1 MAETIYPLLVF
12 PRPIPAER
20 AKRGGGPNKINLP
33 RPSDQARRLTPQFQ
47 RLQEALDRQSFA
59 LRDNPLGLQPEQVL
73 VLETIGSIDN
83 FANVVR
89 YVPGLEWLGESELH
103 DIPPAHGFE
112 NSENA
117 DNDLR
122 GQLFLVMSDQAALRE
137 LRSLFERWKND
148 FDMTFPHGLAPLKA
162 AFFHLSEIRPWGV
175 EDRIRETYIMEDLE
189 ARLQDG
195 QEVIPFEVEL
205 WFRRDAQQR
214 EKAVSHL
221 RALVASMDGEITQQC
236 TLPDIAYHAI
246 LGRAPRDH
254 ILDLVG
260 RRDALEDVE
269 LLSFDG
275 IKLLRP
281 VGQCTVGPFDSNT
294 ETDTLPEAPLPEGPS
309 GDPLVAL
316 LDGMPIARH
325 KRLEHW
331 VKIHDPD
338 GYEGS
343 YLARERVHG
352 TSMASLICHG
362 DLEEGQ
368 EPIGRPLYL
377 RPILKPRRFGAG
389 VFDEMIPDE
398 VLTIDLVHRAV
409 RKLYESENG
418 EPPAAPSVRV
428 INLSVGDSA
437 RPFVREMSPWARLI
451 DWLAWEY
458 NLLFIVSAGNHG
470 QPIELDVP
478 RPELCNLSCEEREG
492 AVLQAIVADGR
503 NRRLLS
509 PAETLNGLTVAA
521 THEDRST
528 PTANPD
534 LIDPF
539 VSTKLPSVYSA
550 QGPGYRRAVKPDIF
564 LPGGRQFMAEKRGSS
579 HVKATL
585 LLDDFPRPP
594 GQCVAAPGTEGL
606 LDQKK
611 HARGTSN
618 AAALATRGASF
629 IFDMIEQLRSQTDT
643 DIPEEYDV
651 VLTKALLVHGATWAD
666 ADIPFREAVER
677 TQNGAAAREDLDRF
691 LGYGSADLHKV
702 LACDEQ
708 RVTVLGFGE
717 LSDGQGAEFSFPLP
731 PSLSAVTDARRLTI
745 SLAWLTPVKCTNQKY
760 RVAHVWFNPPKWNRI
775 DKKGINAVRTASQ
788 RGTVQHEVFED
799 SRAIPF
805 EDGENLVIKVNCRKD
820 AAAFSEPIRYGL
832 AVTME
837 AMEGV
842 EISIPI
848 YQEVRERLGV
858 RIPV

>member
-1 MAETIYPLLVF
+1 MAETNYHLLVF

-20 AKRGGGPNKINLP
+20 ARRGWGRDRINRP

-47 RLQEALDRQSFA
+47 RLQEALDRQSFV

-73 VLETIGSIDN
+73 VPETIGSIDN

-103 DIPPAHGFE
+103 DIRPAHGFE
-112 NSENA
+112 DSKNA
-117 DNDLR
+117 DKDLR
-122 GQLFLVMSDQAALRE
+122 GQLFLVMSDQAALRQ
-137 LRSLFERWKND
+137 LRNLFNQWKND
-148 FDMTFPHGLAPLKA
+148 PDMTFRRGLAPLKA
-162 AFFHLSEIRPWGV
+162 AFLHLREIRPWGA
-175 EDRIRETYIMEDLE
+175 EDRISETGIMEDLE

-205 WFRRDAQQR
+205 WYRHDAQQR

-221 RALVASMDGEITQQC
+221 RALIASMDGEITQQC
-236 TLPDIAYHAI
+236 ALHDIAYHAI
-246 LGRAPRDH
+246 LGQAPRDH
-254 ILDLVG
+254 VLDLVR
-260 RRDALEDVE
+260 RRDAPEDIE

-275 IKLLRP
+275 IKHLRP
-281 VGQCTVGPFDSNT
+281 VGQCTVGPFDSST
-294 ETDTLPEAPLPEGPS
+294 ETDALPEAPIPGGPS

-316 LDGMPIARH
+316 LDGMPLARH
-325 KRLEHW
+325 KRLEDW
-331 VKIHDPD
+331 VDIDDPD

-343 YLARERVHG
+343 YLAHERVHG

-368 EPIGRPLYL
+368 EPIGRPLYV
-377 RPILKPRRFGAG
+377 RPILKPRRFGDEE
-389 VFDEMIPDE
+389 FDEAVPDD

-409 RKLYESENG
+409 RRLYEPENG

-428 INLSVGDSA
+428 INLSVADSE
-437 RPFVREMSPWARLI
+437 RPFFREMSPWARLI
-451 DWLAWEY
+451 DWLAWKY

-478 RPELCNLSCEEREG
+478 RPELWNLSSEEREG
-492 AVLQAIVADGR
+492 AVLQAIAADGR

-521 THEDRST
+521 IHEDRST
-528 PTANPD
+528 PTANPY

-539 VSTKLPSVYSA
+539 VTTKLPSVYSA

-564 LPGGRQFMAEKRGSS
+564 LPGGRQFMAEKLGSS
-579 HVKATL
+579 HAKATL
-585 LLDDFPRPP
+585 LLNDSVRPP
-594 GQCVAAPGTEGL
+594 GQCVAAPGREGL
-606 LDQKK
+606 LDQRM

-618 AAALATRGASF
+618 AAALATRGASL
-629 IFDMIEQLRSQTDT
+629 IFDMIEELRSQADT
-643 DIPEEYDV
+643 EIPEEYDV

-666 ADIPFREAVER
+666 ADKPIKEAIER
-677 TQNGAAAREDLDRF
+677 THNGTAGREDFDRF

-745 SLAWLTPVKCTNQKY
+745 SLAWLTPVQCTNQKY
-760 RVAHVWFNPPKWNRI
+760 RVAHVWFNPPKWNKI
-775 DKKGINAVRTASQ
+775 DERGINAVRTASQ

-799 SRAIPF
+799 RRAIPF
-805 EDGENLVIKVNCRKD
+805 EDGENLVIKVNCRED

-832 AVTME
+832 AVTLE
-837 AMEGV
+837 VMEGV

-848 YQEVRERLGV
+848 YQEIRERLGV

>member
-1 MAETIYPLLVF
+1 MAETIYPPLVF

-20 AKRGGGPNKINLP
+20 ARRGWGSDKIN
-33 RPSDQARRLTPQFQ
+33 RPHSSDQARRLTPQFQ
-47 RLQEALDRQSFA
+47 RLQEALDRQSIA
-59 LRDNPLGLQPEQVL
+59 LQDNPLGLQPEQVL
-73 VLETIGSIDN
+73 VLETIGSIEN

-112 NSENA
+112 NSKNP
-117 DNDLR
+117 DSDLR
-122 GQLFLVMSDQAALRE
+122 GQLFLVMSDQAALQQ

-148 FDMTFPHGLAPLKA
+148 FDMTFPRGLAPLKE
-162 AFFHLSEIRPWGV
+162 AFFHLREIRPWGA
-175 EDRIRETYIMEDLE
+175 EDRISETGIREDLE
-189 ARLQDG
+189 ARLKDG

-205 WFRRDAQQR
+205 WFRHDPQQR

-221 RALVASMDGEITQQC
+221 RALVASMDGEITRQC
-236 TLPDIAYHAI
+236 TLPEIAYHAI
-246 LGRAPRDH
+246 LGQAPRDH
-254 ILDLVG
+254 VQDLVG
-260 RRDALEDVE
+260 RWDALEDVE

-275 IKLLRP
+275 IRLLRP

-294 ETDTLPEAPLPEGPS
+294 ETDPLPEAPPPGGPS

-316 LDGMPIARH
+316 FDGMPFARH
-325 KRLEHW
+325 KRLEDW
-331 VKIHDPD
+331 VDFDDPD

-343 YLARERVHG
+343 YQAHERVHG

-368 EPIGRPLYL
+368 EPIGRPLYV
-377 RPILKPRRFGAG
+377 RPIMKPCRFADGKFNEA
-389 VFDEMIPDE
+389 VPDE

-409 RKLYESENG
+409 RRLYEPENG

-428 INLSVGDSA
+428 INLSVGDST
-437 RPFVREMSPWARLI
+437 RPFFREMSPWARLI

-478 RPELCNLSCEEREG
+478 RSELGNLSCKEREG

-521 THEDRST
+521 IHEDRST
-528 PTANPD
+528 PTERTH

-539 VSTKLPSVYSA
+539 VTTKLPSVYSA

-564 LPGGRQFMAEKRGSS
+564 LPGGRQFMAEKLGSS
-579 HVKATL
+579 HAKATL
-585 LLDDFPRPP
+585 LLDDFSRPP
-594 GQCVAAPGTEGL
+594 GQCVATPGREGL
-606 LDQKK
+606 LDQRM

-643 DIPEEYDV
+643 EIPEEYDV
-651 VLTKALLVHGATWAD
+651 VLTKTLLVHGATWAD
-666 ADIPFREAVER
+666 ADIPFREAIER
-677 TQNGAAAREDLDRF
+677 TQNGTAAREDLDRF
-691 LGYGSADLHKV
+691 LGYGSVDLHKV

-731 PSLSAVTDARRLTI
+731 PSLSGVTDVRRLTT
-745 SLAWLTPVKCTNQKY
+745 SLAWLTPVQCTNQKY

-775 DKKGINAVRTASQ
+775 DRKGINAVRTASQ

-820 AAAFSEPIRYGL
+820 AAAVSEPIRYGL
-832 AVTME
+832 AVTLE
-837 AMEGV
+837 VMEGI

>member
-12 PRPIPAER
+12 PRPIPADR
-20 AKRGGGPNKINLP
+20 ARRGGGRDRINRP
-33 RPSDQARRLTPQFQ
+33 RHSDQARRLTPQFQ
-47 RLQEALDRQSFA
+47 RLQEALDRQSIV
-59 LRDNPLGLQPEQVL
+59 LQDNPLGLQPEQVL
-73 VLETIGSIDN
+73 VLETIGSIEN
-83 FANVVR
+83 FANVIR

-112 NSENA
+112 DSKNPNK
-117 DNDLR
+117 DLR
-122 GQLFLVMSDQAALRE
+122 GQLFLVMSDQASLRQ
-137 LRSLFERWKND
+137 LRSLFDEWKND
-148 FDMTFPHGLAPLKA
+148 SDMTFPRGLAPLKA
-162 AFFHLSEIRPWGV
+162 AFFHLRELRPWGA
-175 EDRIRETYIMEDLE
+175 EDRISETGIMEDLE

-205 WFRRDAQQR
+205 WFRQDPQQR

-221 RALVASMDGEITQQC
+221 RALIASMDGEITQQC
-236 TLPDIAYHAI
+236 ALHDIAYQAI
-246 LGRAPRDH
+246 LGQAPRDH
-254 ILDLVG
+254 VLDLVH
-260 RRDALEDVE
+260 RRNAPEDVE
-269 LLSFDG
+269 LLGFDG

-281 VGQCTVGPFDSNT
+281 VGQCTVGPFDSST
-294 ETDTLPEAPLPEGPS
+294 ETAALPEAPIPGGPS

-316 LDGMPIARH
+316 FDGMPFTRH
-325 KRLEHW
+325 KRLEDW
-331 VKIHDPD
+331 VEFDDPD
-338 GYEGS
+338 GYRFS
-343 YLARERVHG
+343 YLAHERVHG

-362 DLEEGQ
+362 DLEERQ
-368 EPIGRPLYL
+368 EPIGRPLYV
-377 RPILKPRRFGAG
+377 RPIMKPRRFGDEE
-389 VFDEMIPDE
+389 FEEMIPDD
-398 VLTIDLVHRAV
+398 VLTVDLVHQAV
-409 RKLYESENG
+409 RRLYEPENG

-437 RPFVREMSPWARLI
+437 RPFFREMSPWARLI

-478 RPELCNLSCEEREG
+478 RSKLWNLSSEEREEV
-492 AVLQAIVADGR
+492 VLQAIAEDGR

-521 THEDRST
+521 IHEDRST
-528 PTANPD
+528 PAASAH

-539 VSTKLPSVYSA
+539 VTTKLPSVYSA
-550 QGPGYRRAVKPDIF
+550 QGPGYRRSVKPDIF
-564 LPGGRQFMAEKRGSS
+564 LPGGRQFMAEKLGSS
-579 HVKATL
+579 HAKATL

-594 GQCVAAPGTEGL
+594 GQSVAAPGREGL
-606 LDQKK
+606 LDQRM

-629 IFDMIEQLRSQTDT
+629 ICDMIEKLRSQAGTE
-643 DIPEEYDV
+643 IPEEYDV

-666 ADIPFREAVER
+666 ADRPIREAIER
-677 TQNGAAAREDLDRF
+677 TQDGTAGREDCDRF

-717 LSDGQGAEFSFPLP
+717 LSNGQGAEFSVPLP

-745 SLAWLTPVKCTNQKY
+745 SLAWLTPVQCTNQKY
-760 RVAHVWFNPPKWNRI
+760 RVAHVWFNPPRWNRI
-775 DKKGINAVRTASQ
+775 DRKGINAVRTASQ

-805 EDGENLVIKVNCRKD
+805 EDGENLVIKVSCRRD

-832 AVTME
+832 AVTLE
-837 AMEGV
+837 VKEGV